1 MDFEETRSA
10 MVEEQLRRRGI
21 EEERVLGAMRT
32 VPRHLFVSPE
42 LTSAAYEDRPLPI
55 GEDQTISQPYIVA
68 YMAEAAQ
75 IQPTDKILEIGTG
88 CGYSAAVL
96 SLLAETVYTAEIIP
110 QLGNS
115 AKNRLQELGYQNIV
129 VMVEDGSEGFSEHA
143 PYDAILVAAGA
154 PSVPQELLYQLK
166 LGGRMVVPVC
176 TGSGLLAFLLGE
188 KLLRFTRVGEEDALE
203 SFDVDYLDD
212 VGFVP
217 LTGKAGWPELEL
229 ELWNYSFLY

>member
-1 MDFEETRSA
+1 M
-10 MVEEQLRRRGI
+10 Q
-21 EEERVLGAMRT
+21 T

-42 LTSAAYEDRPLPI
+42 LASAAYEDRPQPI

-75 IQPTDKILEIGTG
+75 IQPTEKILEIGTG

-110 QLGNS
+110 ELGNS

-129 VMVEDGSEGFSEHA
+129 VMVEDGSEGFTEHA
-143 PYDAILVAAGA
+143 PYDAIIVTAGA

-166 LGGRMVVPVC
+166 VGGRMVVPVS
-176 TGSGLLAFLLGE
+176 TGTGLLAFLLGE
-188 KLLRFTRVGEEDALE
+188 KLLRFTRIGDADATE
-203 SFDVDYLDD
+203 SFKADYLDD

-217 LTGKAGWPELEL
+217 LTGKAGWQELEL
-229 ELWNYSFLY
+229 